1 MGKETLLSPE
11 STLQPGN
18 RNPRA
23 GIWHIMVV
31 IHTFASRGSLYMHSK
46 HSHMKGLE
54 DSETKCVCSKHWRFP
69 GLHFN
74 LGVWKH
80 NCMSPKAECHSLCPA
95 KPHTD
100 YNSLQRQHNT
110 HSWVSRRP
118 CCLHLLKCRR
128 PFHLFLRSLYWD
140 SAFMKQMEKKVGNV
154 EISCSEGVK
163 QETSELTAAL
173 KPWWRLTLVL

>member
-74 LGVWKH
+74 LGVWKCCQKH

-110 HSWVSRRP
+110 HSWVSRGHVV
-118 CCLHLLKCRR
+118 CTCWNAEDLSTYSLGVFIGIQLLWNKWRR
-128 PFHLFLRSLYWD
+128 KLEMWKYHAVRESN
-140 SAFMKQMEKKVGNV
+140 K
-154 EISCSEGVK
+154 
-163 QETSELTAAL
+163 
-173 KPWWRLTLVL
+173 RLQSWQQL